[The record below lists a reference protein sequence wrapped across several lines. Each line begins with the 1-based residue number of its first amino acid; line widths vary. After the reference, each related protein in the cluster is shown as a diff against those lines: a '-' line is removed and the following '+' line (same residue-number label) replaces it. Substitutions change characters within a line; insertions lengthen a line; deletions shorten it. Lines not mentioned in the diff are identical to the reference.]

1 MGYRLEG
8 YTIKGEKSLFTIPGM
23 LHYID
28 ARFGVTTVND
38 GINDRIVSIQEL
50 SPQQRIFSASRVHR
64 RPALVG
70 NAIHFNP
77 NLNRSEHIMCT
88 TNVQDYLPVWK
99 TPSKY
104 GFYQILNWGDG
115 AGNLLHG
122 LTLTDT
128 TNGGNFVQFG
138 VTSSSFDGTGLY
150 DFNLNRRVNG
160 TSYSPVLAS
169 THDMNNRISINC
181 YKVVNNS
188 LKIFLDNVQVH
199 ELSNYSVSVPSVT
212 PSVVGISHNNGN
224 NTLRS
229 WKLYVSLMYDWSGYA
244 DAEVE
249 AFHTEIQEILGN
261 LQQIFIQLES

>member
-8 YTIKGEKSLFTIPGM
+8 HTIKGEKSLFTIPGM
-23 LHYID
+23 LHYVD
-28 ARFGVTTVND
+28 SRFGVTTIND
-38 GINDRIVSIQEL
+38 GTNDRIVSIQEL
-50 SPQQRIFSASRVHR
+50 SPQQRIFTSSRVHR

-70 NAIHFNP
+70 NAIQFNP
-77 NLNRSEHIMCT
+77 NLNRSEHLTCS
-88 TNVQDYLPVWK
+88 TNVQDYLPVWT
-99 TPSKY
+99 TPTKY
-104 GFYQILNWGDG
+104 AYYLILDWGDG
-115 AGNLLHG
+115 AGNLQHG

-128 TNGGNFVQFG
+128 ASGGNFVQFG

-169 THDMNNRISINC
+169 THNMNNKISINA

-199 ELSNYSVSVPSVT
+199 ELSNYSITIPSVT
-212 PSVVGISHNNGN
+212 PSVVSVSHNNGN

-229 WKLYVSLMYDWSGYA
+229 WKLYVSLMYNWSGYS
-244 DAEVE
+244 DIEVE
-249 AFHTEIQEILGN
+249 AFHTEVQEILAD
-261 LQQIFIQLES
+261 LKATFIQLES